1 MGLFQQPPRTESGVN
16 PEQCIRK
23 PAWLKK
29 RIRAGR
35 TRQEVQSL
43 LREASLH
50 TVCEEARCP
59 NLAECFSRRTAT
71 VLIMGDRCTR
81 DCRFCAVR
89 AGVPEPL
96 DPEEPVRVAE
106 LADRLGLG
114 HVVVTSVTRDDL
126 PDGGARHFAETI
138 RRVRTR
144 VSSVRV
150 EVLIPDFQ
158 GSAEALGTVLD
169 AGPDV
174 LNHNIETVPRLYGD
188 VRPEADYGRSLQV
201 LSRTRARKSGIV
213 AKAGLML
220 GMGEREEEIRSTLE
234 DLLVSGCQLLTLGQY
249 LQPTDRHHPVER
261 FVAPQEFD
269 DWAERARTMGFL
281 GVASG
286 PFVRSSYRAAELLT
300 AARSEVV
307 ANSPAR
313 RLTAPGRS
321 WGHP

>member
-1 MGLFQQPPRTESGVN
+1 MNPRQRSA
-16 PEQCIRK
+16 K

-29 RIRAGR
+29 RIQAGR

-81 DCRFCAVR
+81 HCRFCAVR
-89 AGVPEPL
+89 AGVPAPL
-96 DPEEPVRVAE
+96 DPEEPARVAE

-114 HVVVTSVTRDDL
+114 YVVITSVTRDDL
-126 PDGGARHFAETI
+126 PDGGARHFAATL

-144 VSSVRV
+144 VPSVRV
-150 EVLIPDFQ
+150 EVLIPDLQ
-158 GSAEALGTVLD
+158 GSAEALGTLLD

-201 LSRTRARKSGIV
+201 LSRTRARKSEIV

-234 DLLVSGCQLLTLGQY
+234 DLL
-249 LQPTDRHHPVER
+249 
-261 FVAPQEFD
+261 
-269 DWAERARTMGFL
+269 
-281 GVASG
+281 ASG
-286 PFVRSSYRAAELLT
+286 RRAC
-300 AARSEVV
+300 
-307 ANSPAR
+307 
-313 RLTAPGRS
+313 GRALRC
-321 WGHP
+321 GR

>member
-1 MGLFQQPPRTESGVN
+1 MNPRQRI
-16 PEQCIRK
+16 PK

-29 RIRAGR
+29 RIPAGKN
-35 TRQEVQSL
+35 RQEVQAL
-43 LREASLH
+43 LREVSLH

-71 VLIMGDRCTR
+71 LLILGDRCTR

-89 AGVPEPL
+89 AGVPAPP
-96 DPEEPVRVAE
+96 DPEEPARVAE
-106 LADRLGLG
+106 LVKRLGLG
-114 HVVVTSVTRDDL
+114 YVVITSVTRDDL
-126 PDGGARHFAETI
+126 PDGGAAHFAETM
-138 RRVRTR
+138 RCVRDC
-144 VSSVRV
+144 VPSIRV

-158 GSAEALGTVLD
+158 GSEVALGTVLD
-169 AGPDV
+169 AAPEV
-174 LNHNIETVPRLYGD
+174 LNHNVETVPRLYGD
-188 VRPEADYGRSLQV
+188 VRPQADYERSLQV
-201 LSRTRARKSGIV
+201 LSRSRARNPGIV

-220 GMGEREEEIRSTLE
+220 GMGEREEEIQSTLE

-249 LQPTDRHHPVER
+249 LQPTDRHHPIGR
-261 FVAPQEFD
+261 FVPPEEFD

-286 PFVRSSYRAAELLT
+286 PFVRSSYRAGELLR
-300 AARSEVV
+300 AARGEVV